1 MIQIPPPTLL
11 LPKLPPLTRET
22 LLQGLKVGQV
32 LQAQVLSEN
41 RDGQLKLLIG
51 ASKLIAR
58 TPLQASAGQRLTLQ
72 VEKTEPLPTLKLL
85 APAEQQQVLTEA
97 MKRVLPRQRPL
108 VDLFQHLIQLRQAPT
123 AQLPAPIKQAVAALT
138 ERLLSVEQPGFK
150 PNLKAALLDSGL
162 FAESRLIR
170 QGSPRSDLKLDLFK
184 LYELIKSLSPQPI
197 AVDQTKGQGQARAP
211 GPEPDPTNQQA
222 QTPFKQLAE
231 LGRQLEG
238 AIARIQAHQLAS
250 LPQDDPT
257 RQVWQ
262 FELPLRHQE
271 QLDMFQF
278 SISREGASARDEA
291 TVQWHLTLQMNLR
304 PLGPMRVHLQLQGKA
319 LATVFWAERQ
329 GTMQLLERH
338 LPELQQAFEQADLEV
353 TKLQAYRAKL
363 ATEDPLP
370 RHQGLLNEKA

>member
-1 MIQIPPPTLL
+1 
-11 LPKLPPLTRET
+11 
-22 LLQGLKVGQV
+22 
-32 LQAQVLSEN
+32 
-41 RDGQLKLLIG
+41 
-51 ASKLIAR
+51 
-58 TPLQASAGQRLTLQ
+58 
-72 VEKTEPLPTLKLL
+72 
-85 APAEQQQVLTEA
+85 VLTEA

-108 VDLFQHLIQLRQAPT
+108 VDLFQHLIQLRRAPK

-162 FAESRLIR
+162 FTETHLIR

-184 LYELIKSLSPQPI
+184 LYELIKSVSPRPI
-197 AVDQTKGQGQARAP
+197 AVDQTKGQARAP
-211 GPEPDPTNQQA
+211 GPEPDPANQQA
-222 QTPFKQLAE
+222 QSHFKQLAE

-238 AIARIQAHQLAS
+238 AIARIQTHQLAS

-278 SISREGASARDEA
+278 SVSREGASARDEA
-291 TVQWHLTLQMNLR
+291 TAQWHLTLQMNLQ

-319 LATVFWAERQ
+319 LATVFWAERK

-363 ATEDPLP
+363 AIEDPLP